1 MINAQLLELSMSR
14 TNLHGPNDVRAIG
27 VLLDMNISIFTLSCR
42 TDSVGERTV
51 VHVNEMVSVGN
62 SRSVESSRM
71 RGIPDHQ

>member
-42 TDSVGERTV
+42 TDSVGERLWC
-51 VHVNEMVSVGN
+51 M
-62 SRSVESSRM
+62 
-71 RGIPDHQ
+71 